1 MSTSIDELAEGG
13 RGIKLMWQIADKLSY
28 TRTCEG
34 RNCLLLSKSYDAEG
48 RVRHKTNQKASAL
61 DGLLNF
67 LNRWDWLDIEQQEE
81 VLDDIPVRTLN
92 LEVNTDLNDVTKVF
106 ELFEQLQDL
115 SFPSETWYALQ
126 LAVVE
131 GFTNAVRHAHKN
143 LPVETPIQLEVMV
156 FHGRLEFRIWDGGV
170 YFDLDAKI
178 TEFILEDRRFCF
190 NLNDFSDTS
199 LIPPSKKNTFVNSQF
214 LIAG

>member
-1 MSTSIDELAEGG
+1 MSTSIDQLAEGG
-13 RGIKLMWQIADKLSY
+13 RGIKLMWQIADQVSY
-28 TRTCEG
+28 TRTFEG
-34 RNCLLLSKSYDAEG
+34 RNCLLLSKSYEAQG
-48 RVRHKTNQKASAL
+48 RVRHKKIQQASAL
-61 DGLLNF
+61 DGLVNF
-67 LNRWDWLDIEQQEE
+67 LNRWDWLDAEQQEE

-92 LEVNTDLNDVTKVF
+92 LQVNTDLNDVTKVF

-115 SFPSETWYALQ
+115 SLPSETWYVLQ

-156 FHGRLEFRIWDGGV
+156 FNRRLEFRIFDCGV

-178 TEFILEDRRFCF
+178 TEFMLEDGKKCF
-190 NLNDFSDTS
+190 NLDNFSDNS
-199 LIPPSKKNTFVNSQF
+199 LICPSKKNTCVNSLF

>member
-156 FHGRLEFRIWDGGV
+156 FHGRLEFLIWDCGV

-178 TEFILEDRRFCF
+178 TEFMLEDRKQCL
-190 NLNDFSDTS
+190 NLDNFSDHS
-199 LIPPSKKNTFVNSQF
+199 LISPSKKNSFVNSLF